1 VNSVEQRPILRVQE
15 YSTFGRRFAAWL
27 LDAPLR
33 FAIGLACVYLPMR
46 FLVLDQA
53 KRYGSKDA
61 NYLWSVMP
69 SFQKM
74 MVVAMWLVAAVIA
87 PWLYTAI
94 QECSSARATLG
105 KRLVG
110 IQVTDLE
117 GKPVSFARASGRFFG
132 RLIPT
137 LGIGYCTILFTQRKQ
152 ALHDLISRCVVIRD
166 DEGRRARE

>member
-1 VNSVEQRPILRVQE
+1 VSSVDQGPIFRVRE

-27 LDAPLR
+27 VDAPLR

-53 KRYGSKDA
+53 RRDGSKDA
-61 NYLWSVMP
+61 NYLWSLLP
-69 SFQKM
+69 AFQKM
-74 MVVAMWLVAAVIA
+74 IVVAMWLVAAVIA

-117 GKPVSFARASGRFFG
+117 GRPVSFGRASGRFFG

-137 LGIGYCTILFTQRKQ
+137 LGIGYCTILFTRRRQ

-166 DEGRRARE
+166 DEGRRTRD